1 MAINNNGYFRVIVS
15 ETDGTGASEISTADG
30 TSVIGGGAVHEQEI
44 LLENATHAYTAGNRA
59 AVLESAAHGDG
70 ATQNKIA
77 TTSSGVYVH
86 ILHAACTVG
95 KDRQSL
101 TAHVE
106 YVGRARVRITTRAGV
121 QLAVGIT
128 SDSPTTHTTDTIAL
142 SWTSGETDVLV
153 RVDLKKTDAGSQDGE
168 LYSVRVL
175 EDTTS
180 LTGSLDSTAFSKLDS
195 DLVSSTDLRPVDAFV
210 LQAEDGNVR
219 EAHAERPRTA
229 SVAWPPDHRP
239 ILASHREV
247 AIPLFVYPVAHD
259 CASIVVTLYG
269 DADGASSSTAIN
281 MRIAVQDV
289 GGRVYDPN
297 RDSPTAVTTSAST
310 QVVTLTFDDV
320 AAVRGQPVTVWL
332 VYVSEDNATEGA
344 DDLTPTT
351 TTGAGGINRQGT
363 ALTLSSTLA
372 AFIGADER
380 HRIAFSEDSL
390 GTAPEK
396 PQGFPADVMLTRA
409 QGTISDRYFVYP
421 RISRDLY
428 LDYAAIRVTLIK
440 LGTFSICSA
449 NIRETHTKPQSQA
462 SDFRPAKLPRAVAF
476 RTLYGREY
484 DLAARRERVHHVGG
498 SPRTDV
504 VNKLHGQQT
513 VKISTARTHGQ
524 AIVGE
529 LPTYRVN
536 TRTATLQYRDR
547 YRILALVAAVGNVPA
562 GNQLT
567 CQVGAE
573 LSEFSGGSWGTS
585 SVTRTPDGAAPRVSI
600 LPAFQDRATSDA
612 GDLLWLTNHALDGAW
627 PWHEVT
633 SRRDGTVIVEA
644 VVSEQNADLAESVR
658 LMQVTLAGSRLTS
671 HDRAIATGTE
681 IVAVRTILAT
691 FTVVADEGF

>member
-44 LLENATHAYTAGNRA
+44 LLENSTHAYTAGNRA
-59 AVLESAAHGDG
+59 AVLEVAALGDT
-70 ATQNKIA
+70 ATQDTIA
-77 TTSSGVYVH
+77 TTSSTSYTE
-86 ILHAACTVG
+86 ILHSACTVG
-95 KDRQSL
+95 QDRQSL
-101 TAHVE
+101 TVHVE
-106 YVGRARVRITTRAGV
+106 YTGRVQVSVPTRAGGA
-121 QLAVGIT
+121 LDSDET
-128 SDSPTTHTTDTIAL
+128 SDSPTTHNTGVIGL
-142 SWTSGETDVLV
+142 SWTSGETDVLIKV
-153 RVDLKKTDAGSQDGE
+153 ELKKTDAGAQDGE

-175 EDTTS
+175 EDLTS
-180 LTGSLDSTAFSKLDS
+180 LTGALDSTAFSKLDS

-210 LQAEDGNVR
+210 LQAEDANVR
-219 EAHAERPRTA
+219 EAHTERPRHA
-229 SVAWPPDHRP
+229 SIAWPADDRP
-239 ILASHREV
+239 VLACHREV
-247 AIPLFVYPVAHD
+247 AIPLFVYPVARD
-259 CASIVVTLYG
+259 CASLVVTLYG
-269 DADGASSSTAIN
+269 VADGASASTAVN
-281 MRIAVQDV
+281 LRLALQDV
-289 GGRVYDPN
+289 GGRVYDPD
-297 RDSPTAVTTSAST
+297 RDSPTAVTTNASA

-332 VYVSEDNATEGA
+332 VYSSEDNTTEGA
-344 DDLTPTT
+344 DDLTPLTT
-351 TTGAGGINRQGT
+351 SAAGGINRQGT

-372 AFIGADER
+372 AFIGAGER
-380 HRIAFSEDSL
+380 HRLTFTADSL

-396 PQGFPADVMLTRA
+396 PQGFPADVMLLRT

-421 RISRDLY
+421 RINRDIY
-428 LDYAAIRVTLIK
+428 LDYAAIRVSLIK
-440 LGTFSICSA
+440 IGTFTLHSA
-449 NIRETHTKPQSQA
+449 QLAETHAAPQSQV

-484 DLAARRERVHHVGG
+484 DLSARRERVHHVGG
-498 SPRTDV
+498 SPRCDT
-504 VNKLHGQQT
+504 VNALHGQQT

-547 YRILALVAAVGNVPA
+547 YKILALVAAVGNVAA

-567 CQVGAE
+567 CQLGAE
-573 LSEFSGGSWGTS
+573 LSEFSAGSWGSS
-585 SVTRTPDGAAPRVSI
+585 SVTRTADGAAPRVSI

-612 GDLLWLTNHALDGAW
+612 GDLLWLTNHHLDGAW

-633 SRRDGTVIVEA
+633 ARRDGTVIVEG

-658 LMQVTLAGSRLTS
+658 LLQVTLAGSRLTS
-671 HDRAIATGTE
+671 HDRAISTGTE
-681 IVAVRTILAT
+681 IAAVRTVLAT

>member
-59 AVLESAAHGDG
+59 AVLEVAALGD
-70 ATQNKIA
+70 TVTPDTIA
-77 TTSSGVYVH
+77 TTSSTSYTE
-86 ILHAACTVG
+86 ILHSACTVG
-95 KDRQSL
+95 QDRQSL
-101 TAHVE
+101 TVHVE
-106 YVGRARVRITTRAGV
+106 YTGRVQVSVTTRAGGA
-121 QLAVGIT
+121 LDSDET
-128 SDSPTTHTTDTIAL
+128 SDSPTTHTTDVIGL
-142 SWTSGETDVLV
+142 SWTSGETDVLIKV
-153 RVDLKKTDAGSQDGE
+153 ELKKTDAGSQDGE

-175 EDTTS
+175 EDLTS

-195 DLVSSTDLRPVDAFV
+195 DLVSSSDLRPVDAFV

-219 EAHAERPRTA
+219 EAHAERPRRA
-229 SVAWPPDHRP
+229 SIAWPADNRP
-239 ILASHREV
+239 VLACHREV
-247 AIPLFVYPVAHD
+247 AIPLFVYPVARD
-259 CASIVVTLYG
+259 CASLVVTLYG
-269 DADGASSSTAIN
+269 VADGASASTAVN
-281 MRIAVQDV
+281 LRLALQDV
-289 GGRVYDPN
+289 GGRVYDPD
-297 RDSPTAVTTSAST
+297 RDSPTAVTTNASA

-332 VYVSEDNATEGA
+332 VYSSEDNTTEGA

-372 AFIGADER
+372 AFIGAGER
-380 HRIAFSEDSL
+380 HRIAFSEDSA
-390 GTAPEK
+390 GASPEK
-396 PQGFPADVMLTRA
+396 PQGFPADVMLLRT

-421 RISRDLY
+421 RISRGIY
-428 LDYAAIRVTLIK
+428 LDYSAIRVSLIK
-440 LGTFSICSA
+440 IGTFTLHSA
-449 NIRETHTKPQSQA
+449 QLAETHTAPQSQV

-484 DLAARRERVHHVGG
+484 DLSARRERVHHVGS
-498 SPRTDV
+498 SPQLL
-504 VNKLHGQQT
+504 NKLHTQQA

-536 TRTATLQYRDR
+536 TRTASLQYRDR
-547 YRILALVAAVGNVPA
+547 YKILALVAAVGNVPA
-562 GNQLT
+562 GNQMT

-573 LSEFSGGSWGTS
+573 LSEFSGGSWGS
-585 SVTRTPDGAAPRVSI
+585 SSATTTPDGAAPRVSI

-612 GDLLWLTNHALDGAW
+612 GDLLWLANHALDGAW
-627 PWHEVT
+627 PWREVT

-644 VVSEQNADLAESVR
+644 VVSEQSADLAESVR

-691 FTVVADEGF
+691 FTIVADEGF

>member
-44 LLENATHAYTAGNRA
+44 LLENSTHAYTAGNRA
-59 AVLESAAHGDG
+59 AVLEVAALGD
-70 ATQNKIA
+70 TVTPDTIA
-77 TTSSGVYVH
+77 TTSSASYTE
-86 ILHAACTVG
+86 ILHSACTVG
-95 KDRQSL
+95 QDRQSL
-101 TAHVE
+101 TVHVE
-106 YVGRARVRITTRAGV
+106 YTGRVQVSVTTRAGGA
-121 QLAVGIT
+121 LDSDET
-128 SDSPTTHTTDTIAL
+128 SDSPTTHTTDVIGL
-142 SWTSGETDVLV
+142 SWTSGETDVLIKV
-153 RVDLKKTDAGSQDGE
+153 ELKKTDAGSQDGE

-175 EDTTS
+175 EDLTS

-195 DLVSSTDLRPVDAFV
+195 DLVSSSDLRPVDAFV

-219 EAHAERPRTA
+219 EAHAERPRRA
-229 SVAWPPDHRP
+229 SIAWPADNRP
-239 ILASHREV
+239 VLACHREV
-247 AIPLFVYPVAHD
+247 AIPLFVYPVARD
-259 CASIVVTLYG
+259 CASLVVTLYG
-269 DADGASSSTAIN
+269 VADGASASTAVN
-281 MRIAVQDV
+281 MRLALQDV
-289 GGRVYDPN
+289 GGRVYDPD
-297 RDSPTAVTTSAST
+297 RDSPTAVTTNASA

-332 VYVSEDNATEGA
+332 VYSSEDNTTEGA

-372 AFIGADER
+372 AFIGAGER
-380 HRIAFSEDSL
+380 HRIAFSEDSA
-390 GTAPEK
+390 GASPEK
-396 PQGFPADVMLTRA
+396 PQGFPADVMLLRT

-421 RISRDLY
+421 RISRDIY
-428 LDYAAIRVTLIK
+428 LDYSAIRVSLIK
-440 LGTFSICSA
+440 IGTFTLHSA
-449 NIRETHTKPQSQA
+449 QLAETHTAPQSQV

-484 DLAARRERVHHVGG
+484 DLSARRERVHHVGS
-498 SPRTDV
+498 SPQLL
-504 VNKLHGQQT
+504 NKLHTQQA

-536 TRTATLQYRDR
+536 TRTASLQYRDR
-547 YRILALVAAVGNVPA
+547 YKILALVAAVGNVPA
-562 GNQLT
+562 GNQMT

-573 LSEFSGGSWGTS
+573 LSEFSGGSWGS
-585 SVTRTPDGAAPRVSI
+585 SSATTTPDGAAPRVSI

-612 GDLLWLTNHALDGAW
+612 GDLLWLANHALDGAW
-627 PWHEVT
+627 PWREVT

-644 VVSEQNADLAESVR
+644 VVSEQSADLAESVR

-691 FTVVADEGF
+691 FTIVADEGF

>member
-59 AVLESAAHGDG
+59 AVLELAALGD
-70 ATQNKIA
+70 TVTPDTIA
-77 TTSSGVYVH
+77 TTSSASYTE
-86 ILHAACTVG
+86 ILHSACTVG
-95 KDRQSL
+95 QDRQSL
-101 TAHVE
+101 TVHVE
-106 YVGRARVRITTRAGV
+106 YTGRVQVSVTTRAGGA
-121 QLAVGIT
+121 LDSDET
-128 SDSPTTHTTDTIAL
+128 SDSPTTHTTDVIGL
-142 SWTSGETDVLV
+142 SWTSGETDVLIKV
-153 RVDLKKTDAGSQDGE
+153 ELKKTDAGSQDGE

-175 EDTTS
+175 EDLTS

-195 DLVSSTDLRPVDAFV
+195 DLVSSSDLRPVDAFV

-219 EAHAERPRTA
+219 EAHAERPRRA
-229 SVAWPPDHRP
+229 SIAWPADNRP
-239 ILASHREV
+239 VLACHREV
-247 AIPLFVYPVAHD
+247 AIPLFVYPVARD
-259 CASIVVTLYG
+259 CASLVVTLYG
-269 DADGASSSTAIN
+269 VADGASASTAVN
-281 MRIAVQDV
+281 LRLALQDV
-289 GGRVYDPN
+289 GGRVYDPD
-297 RDSPTAVTTSAST
+297 RDSPTAVTTNASA

-332 VYVSEDNATEGA
+332 VYSSEDNTTEGA

-372 AFIGADER
+372 AFIGAGER
-380 HRIAFSEDSL
+380 HRIAFSEDSA
-390 GTAPEK
+390 GASPEK
-396 PQGFPADVMLTRA
+396 PQGFPADVMLLRT

-421 RISRDLY
+421 RISRGIY
-428 LDYAAIRVTLIK
+428 LDYSAIRVSLIK
-440 LGTFSICSA
+440 IGTFTLHSA
-449 NIRETHTKPQSQA
+449 QLAETHTAPQSQV

-484 DLAARRERVHHVGG
+484 DLSARRERVHHVGS
-498 SPRTDV
+498 SPQLL
-504 VNKLHGQQT
+504 NKLHTQQA

-536 TRTATLQYRDR
+536 THTASLQYRDR
-547 YRILALVAAVGNVPA
+547 YKILALVAAVGNVPA
-562 GNQLT
+562 GNQMT

-573 LSEFSGGSWGTS
+573 LSEFSGGSWGS
-585 SVTRTPDGAAPRVSI
+585 SAATTAPDGAAPRVSI

-612 GDLLWLTNHALDGAW
+612 GDLLWLANHALDGAW
-627 PWHEVT
+627 PWREVT

-644 VVSEQNADLAESVR
+644 VVSEQSADLAESVR

-691 FTVVADEGF
+691 FTIVADEGF

>member
-1 MAINNNGYFRVIVS
+1 MAINNNGFFRVIVS

-59 AVLESAAHGDG
+59 AVLELAALGD
-70 ATQNKIA
+70 TVTPDTIA
-77 TTSSGVYVH
+77 TTSSTSYTE
-86 ILHAACTVG
+86 ILHSACTVG
-95 KDRQSL
+95 QDRQSL
-101 TAHVE
+101 TVHVE
-106 YVGRARVRITTRAGV
+106 YTGRVQVSVTTRAGGA
-121 QLAVGIT
+121 LDSDET
-128 SDSPTTHTTDTIAL
+128 SDSPTTHTTGVIGL
-142 SWTSGETDVLV
+142 SWTSGETDVLIKV
-153 RVDLKKTDAGSQDGE
+153 ELKKTDAGAQDGE

-175 EDTTS
+175 EDLTS
-180 LTGSLDSTAFSKLDS
+180 LTGSLDSAAFSKLDS
-195 DLVSSTDLRPVDAFV
+195 DLVSSSDLRPVDAFV

-219 EAHAERPRTA
+219 EAHGERARHA
-229 SVAWPPDHRP
+229 SIAWPADDRP
-239 ILASHREV
+239 VLACHREV
-247 AIPLFVYPVAHD
+247 AIPLFVYPVARD
-259 CASIVVTLYG
+259 CASLVVTLYG
-269 DADGASSSTAIN
+269 VADGAASSTAVN
-281 MRIAVQDV
+281 LRLALQDV
-289 GGRVYDPN
+289 GGRVYDPD
-297 RDSPTAVTTSAST
+297 RDSPTAVTTNASA

-332 VYVSEDNATEGA
+332 VYSSEDNATEGA

-372 AFIGADER
+372 AFIGAGER
-380 HRIAFSEDSL
+380 HRITFTEDSL

-396 PQGFPADVMLTRA
+396 PQGFPADVMLLRT

-421 RISRDLY
+421 RISRDIY
-428 LDYAAIRVTLIK
+428 LDYSAIRVSLIK
-440 LGTFSICSA
+440 IGTFTLHSA
-449 NIRETHTKPQSQA
+449 QLAETHTAPQSQV

-484 DLAARRERVHHVGG
+484 DLSARRERVHHVGA
-498 SPRTDV
+498 SPNCDT
-504 VNKLHGQQT
+504 VNALHGQQT

-529 LPTYRVN
+529 LPTYRIN

-644 VVSEQNADLAESVR
+644 VVSEQSADLAESVR
-658 LMQVTLAGSRLTS
+658 LMQVTLASSRLTS
-671 HDRAIATGTE
+671 HDRALATGTE

-691 FTVVADEGF
+691 FTIVADEGF